1 MISQIKVSALS
12 GNPALGN
19 EEAWLQDGD
28 PNVYAEIAPNS
39 PCCDGCGPGGRG
51 RRLHPDGQA
60 RIWRGIAQLVGD
72 QRTAATL
79 LGKPAAYPAAAEA
92 DHGDHHWAGL

>member
-1 MISQIKVSALS
+1 MPRLLRRQVPAGARSCQGRSSPRQGLRSGGTWQLPEARTGMISQIKVSALS

-28 PNVYAEIAPNS
+28 PDVYAEIAPDF

-51 RRLHPDGQA
+51 
-60 RIWRGIAQLVGD
+60 GICQI
-72 QRTAATL
+72 
-79 LGKPAAYPAAAEA
+79 K
-92 DHGDHHWAGL
+92 